1 VGKAEVPRAVGKAEA
16 PAGKETESCR
26 EFSKESYV
34 YKGGKMKSVTFY
46 KRTVKRWL
54 ILISCL
60 IATAVSVLAAAS
72 ALQAAVMPQKSF
84 SSPEEAV
91 NSLVAAVR
99 ANDEKEMFAILG
111 PGSKELI
118 SSGDEVADRVGREKF
133 LNAYDQ
139 MNTLQQESANKMIL
153 VIGTNNWPMPIP
165 IVKKGATWV
174 FDIREGK
181 QEILNRRIGR
191 NELHVMDVL
200 HAYVD
205 AQHEYA
211 TKDCIG
217 GGKVEFAQRL
227 ISTEGKRDGLYWEAK
242 EGEEESPLGP
252 LIAQAAKEGYANA
265 DLWPFHGYYFKILK
279 GQGKHADG
287 GAYNYVVKGKM
298 ILGFALVAF
307 PAEYGNSGVMTFIVN
322 QEGLIY
328 QKNLGKDTKRR
339 AEAMKIFDPDKTWKK
354 VEETAKLE

>member
-1 VGKAEVPRAVGKAEA
+1 MNSFAL
-16 PAGKETESCR
+16 
-26 EFSKESYV
+26 
-34 YKGGKMKSVTFY
+34 YKKGEE
-46 KRTVKRWL
+46 RWL
-54 ILISCL
+54 IVLACL
-60 IATAVSVLAAAS
+60 IAAAMFLLGTAPAS
-72 ALQAAVMPQKSF
+72 QAAGMPQKSF

-99 ANDEKEMFAILG
+99 ANDMKEMLAILG
-111 PGSKELI
+111 PGSRELT
-118 SSGDEVADRVGREKF
+118 SSGDDVADRAGREKF
-133 LNAYDQ
+133 LKSYDQ
-139 MNTLQQESANKMIL
+139 MNTLQQESADKML
-153 VIGTNNWPMPIP
+153 LSIGADNWPLPIP

-211 TKDCIG
+211 TKDCRG
-217 GGKVEFAQRL
+217 GGLVEFAQRL

-252 LIAQAAKEGYANA
+252 LVARAAKEGYANA
-265 DLWPFHGYYFKILK
+265 NLSPFHGYYFKILK

-298 ILGFALVAF
+298 ILGFALVAY
-307 PAEYGNSGVMTFIVN
+307 PAEYGNSGVMTFMVN
-322 QEGLIY
+322 QEGIIY

-339 AEAMKIFDPDKTWKK
+339 AEAMKIFDPDKSWKK
-354 VEETAKLE
+354 VEETAKQE